1 MKIIFAV
8 LSLTIFFCNPSY
20 GQTKES
26 DISNVRAR
34 LIICSE
40 LSEKNIPLNNL
51 KEITIK
57 GGQKVY
63 FYVKWFNLSV
73 KKHISSIDILDA
85 DNNYLAQSSNYK
97 FKPKRRTHNTW
108 NSRKFREIFI
118 PEGIIKIRVM
128 LDEQIILEKEVPVK
142 YLKNNLSKN
151 KKSPKK

>member
-85 DNNYLAQSSNYK
+85 DKSDDILYQLKAPFQKGLKSAEYK
-97 FKPKRRTHNTW
+97 
-108 NSRKFREIFI
+108 
-118 PEGIIKIRVM
+118 G
-128 LDEQIILEKEVPVK
+128 
-142 YLKNNLSKN
+142 
-151 KKSPKK
+151 